1 MDPIT
6 RLLRRQLSATR
17 ARAIHFPA
25 SRVACLIFLL
35 WVNGDRKLAAQT
47 HDIDSLKV
55 VLKHSDPDTARART
69 LYRLSRAYWTK
80 DLDTAYQYASVL
92 LDLSLSLKFHAGI
105 GNAYNSMGVVEWY
118 KGDYPA
124 AEIQHRKA
132 LAARKI
138 DAEPSGIAASY
149 HNLGLLH
156 DDQGNYPEALKYY
169 LDALKLYDSIGN
181 KEGIAQEQSVI
192 GTMHMAHGDM
202 QASIKAHREAL
213 SIREELHDEWGL
225 TETYNNLGIAY
236 AELGELD
243 QALAWHQKALD
254 LRLGIGDELGTATS
268 YNNFGYIYLAQGRS
282 DKAMESL
289 QEALRIN
296 TALGHRKS
304 MANVELNIGKV
315 YVSLGDHRTAMQH
328 QERSL
333 ALAREVGASDYVH
346 MALEDLSNS
355 AAKAGAYAKAYEYRL
370 QFEQLN
376 DSIFNS
382 EKTRS
387 LVRQEMEY
395 GFAKEQLADSLANVE
410 ARNLAERDHQMAL
423 LAERNRRNLI
433 AFGGVLVLLL
443 SAGLWSRLRYI
454 RRTRDTI
461 LRTQRQLVIS
471 EKKREAEQVRTRIA
485 RDMHDELG
493 SELTKIGM
501 MIGELKNGHAVV
513 PAEKLER
520 IATLSGEANT
530 SLHDIVWAV
539 DPQHDSV
546 RSLILHAQY
555 YTDRLF
561 EGRNIQ
567 LEQLFDHEGADRPID
582 PGTKRNIF
590 LLLKEAVNNALKYS
604 KADHILVSLRT
615 TPHTFHLLVKDNGI
629 GFDLLANRENGNGTR
644 NMRSRCEAL
653 GADLHFTTAPGKGC
667 AVEAKGPLP

>member
-1 MDPIT
+1 MIRYRGIGPFNFIPFT
-6 RLLRRQLSATR
+6 TIVICMALVIVPGQKIS
-17 ARAIHFPA
+17 
-25 SRVACLIFLL
+25 
-35 WVNGDRKLAAQT
+35 AQT
-47 HDIDSLKV
+47 HDTDSLKAV
-55 VLKHSDPDTARART
+55 IARSDPDTARART
-69 LYRLSRAYWTK
+69 LYRLSRAYWTR
-80 DLDTAYQYASVL
+80 DLDTAYHYAEEL
-92 LDLSLSLKFHAGI
+92 LTLSQGLGYHTGI

-118 KGDYPA
+118 RGNYPA
-124 AEIQHRKA
+124 AQARHEKA
-132 LAARKI
+132 LAARKL
-138 DAEPSGIAASY
+138 AGEPAGIAASY
-149 HNLGLLH
+149 HNLGLLN

-169 LDALKLYDSIGN
+169 LDALKLYESIGN
-181 KEGIAQEQSVI
+181 SEGIAQEHSVI
-192 GTMHMAHGDM
+192 GTMHMAHGDLK
-202 QASIKAHREAL
+202 ASIEAHEKALAL
-213 SIREELHDEWGL
+213 REEDNDEWGL

-236 AELGELD
+236 AELGELEK
-243 QALAWHQKALD
+243 ALSWHRKALD
-254 LRLGIGDELGTATS
+254 LRLRIGDEMGTATS
-268 YNNFGYIYLAQGRS
+268 YNNFGYIYLSLGRF

-289 QEALRIN
+289 ENALAIN
-296 TALGHRKS
+296 TRLGHKKS
-304 MANVELNIGKV
+304 MANVELNIGKL
-315 YVSLGDHRTAMQH
+315 YVSRGDHREAMRH

-333 ALAREVGASDYVH
+333 ALAKEVGASDYVH
-346 MALEDLSNS
+346 MALKDLSNS
-355 AAKAGAYAKAYEYRL
+355 AAEAGSFAKAYAYRL
-370 QFEQLN
+370 EFEQLN

-395 GFAKEQLADSLANVE
+395 GFAKKQFADSLANVE

-471 EKKREAEQVRTRIA
+471 EKQREAEQVRTRIA

-546 RSLILHAQY
+546 RSLVLHAEHH
-555 YTDRLF
+555 TERMF
-561 EGRNIQ
+561 EGRNVE
-567 LEQLFDHEGADRPID
+567 LEQDFDHEGTDRPID
-582 PGTKRNIF
+582 PQTKRNIF

-604 KADHILVSLRT
+604 KAGHIKVSLRT
-615 TPHTFHLLVKDNGI
+615 TPRSFHLLVKDDGI
-629 GFDLLANRENGNGTR
+629 GFDLMASRENGNGTR
-644 NMRSRCEAL
+644 NMRARCEAL
-653 GADLHFTTAPGKGC
+653 GADLHITTAPGMGC
-667 AVEAKGPLP
+667 AIEAKGPIPWIQEPHA